1 MKRLDGF
8 VTREIG
14 GKLVAVA
21 VGERTKTFNGMIT
34 LNGTAA
40 LLWDALE
47 KDRTEDSLV
56 EALME
61 KFEVSEEKARRDVK
75 SFLEKLEKAGLL
87 L

>member
-8 VTREIG
+8 VTREVG

-34 LNGTAA
+34 LNPVAA
-40 LLWDALE
+40 FLWQALE
-47 KDRTEDSLV
+47 AEQTVEGLV
-56 EALME
+56 EDLTAHFDVE
-61 KFEVSEEKARRDVK
+61 KEKAEADVK
-75 SFLEKLEKAGLL
+75 AFLSQLEKAGLL

>member
-8 VTREIG
+8 VTREVG

-34 LNGTAA
+34 LNPVAA
-40 LLWDALE
+40 FLWQALE
-47 KDRTEDSLV
+47 AEQTVEDLV
-56 EALME
+56 EGLTAHFDVE
-61 KFEVSEEKARRDVK
+61 KEKAEADVK
-75 SFLEKLEKAGLL
+75 AFLSQLEKAGLL

>member
-34 LNGTAA
+34 LNSTAA

-47 KDRTEDSLV
+47 AEQTEDNLV
-56 EALME
+56 KALME

-75 SFLEKLEKAGLL
+75 GFLEKLEKAGLL

>member
-8 VTREIG
+8 VTREVG

-34 LNGTAA
+34 LNPVAA
-40 LLWDALE
+40 FLWQALE
-47 KDRTEDSLV
+47 AEQTVEDLV
-56 EALME
+56 ERLTAHFDVE
-61 KFEVSEEKARRDVK
+61 KEKAEADVK
-75 SFLEKLEKAGLL
+75 AFLSQLEKAGLL